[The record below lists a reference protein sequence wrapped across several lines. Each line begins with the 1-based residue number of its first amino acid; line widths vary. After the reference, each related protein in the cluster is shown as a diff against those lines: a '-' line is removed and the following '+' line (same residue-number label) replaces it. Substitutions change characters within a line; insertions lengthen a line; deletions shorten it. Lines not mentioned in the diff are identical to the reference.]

1 MLDLWSASK
10 KTRNGLQATINEKG
24 YITLNAG
31 LGEIFV
37 QAPVQVRFTQD
48 FTVMQIIRTAENG
61 GVVFPQCRRK
71 FIPETAKRLKELRV
85 SFPVAY
91 QGLMLENNEKWRG
104 VRRVNPTTKQSKTI
118 RAIGRK

>member
-1 MLDLWSASK
+1 MLDLWSAPK

-24 YITLNAG
+24 YITLNAE

-61 GVVFPQCRRK
+61 VVFPQCRRK
-71 FIPETAKRLKELRV
+71 FIPEIAKRLKELRV